1 MDGTEVGVADE
12 GSEDTTEVDHH
23 RDFVDAEGES
33 ADADE
38 AIAEDA
44 STRGMPVEQFLED
57 DFNRLRGRQHLDY
70 LCGPIRSCRSRS
82 YSPLR
87 SRRRLADFQSGEGYV
102 RPAYPRHWPKRN
114 NL

>member
-1 MDGTEVGVADE
+1 MD
-12 GSEDTTEVDHH
+12 HQQ
-23 RDFVDAEGES
+23 DFVDAEGES

-44 STRGMPVEQFLED
+44 STRGKPVEQFLED

-70 LCGPIRSCRSRS
+70 LSGPTRSCRSRS
-82 YSPLR
+82 YSPPR

-102 RPAYPRHWPKRN
+102 RPAYPRHLPKRN